1 MSIALLVI
9 AKEPLAG
16 SAKTRLCPP
25 CSPGEAA
32 SLAGAA
38 LLDTLDVVARTPADR
53 KVLVFEGDPRGWQR
67 EGLEVIA
74 QRGAGL
80 GERLA
85 AAFEDV
91 GGPAL
96 LVGMD
101 TPQLTP
107 ALLLEGMRALRD
119 PGCDAV
125 LGPALDGGYWSVG
138 LKAPNRAVF
147 EGIPMS
153 VASTLRWQRRR
164 LRELGL
170 RAHEQTVLR
179 DIDTI
184 ADARAVAVQA
194 PDSRFAAALALM
206 R

>member
-53 KVLVFEGDPRGWQR
+53 KVLVFEGDPRGWRR

-164 LRELGL
+164 LRELRL